1 MRHHASTGWPSFLV
15 LAENP
20 AFVRL
25 WYLVILPTMAKLDSD
40 GRARLPD
47 SAFAYVDSRGRRR
60 LPINDE
66 AHVRNALARFNQVR
80 FESDEARE
88 RARKRLLKAAKKYG
102 IMPIGFI
109 TTQIESER
117 KAAARQPEA
126 DSGSDAASLPTG
138 FVTLLMTDIESS
150 TSLLHKL
157 GDRYRDLLNGV
168 RVILREHAAHAG
180 GQEIDV
186 RADEFFAVFHKAHEA
201 IEAATAMQR
210 AMRET
215 SWPDDVSVR
224 VRVGIHSG
232 EPSLTDVGYIG
243 MAVHTAARVCSA
255 AHGGQI
261 IVSGATNHSIEEDH
275 RSSLRLRSLGLHRL
289 AGLTDAVV
297 LYQVEADGLA
307 TDFPAPST
315 RGLAEP

>member
-1 MRHHASTGWPSFLV
+1 
-15 LAENP
+15 
-20 AFVRL
+20 
-25 WYLVILPTMAKLDSD
+25 MAKLDSD

-261 IVSGATNHSIEEDH
+261 VISGETRAAVKDAPPEGVAF
-275 RSSLRLRSLGLHRL
+275 RSLGRHKLH
-289 AGLTDAVV
+289 GLPEAEA
-297 LYQVEADGLA
+297 LFQVRAEGLI
-307 TDFPAPST
+307 DRFPRPRTGRRAAA
-315 RGLAEP
+315 RRAAEPPAADTA

>member
-1 MRHHASTGWPSFLV
+1 
-15 LAENP
+15 
-20 AFVRL
+20 
-25 WYLVILPTMAKLDSD
+25 MAKLDSD
-40 GRARLPD
+40 ERARLPD

-80 FESDEARE
+80 FENDEARE

-109 TTQIESER
+109 TTQLESER
-117 KAAARQPEA
+117 KGAARQPEA
-126 DSGSDAASLPTG
+126 DSKADATSLPTG

-168 RVILREHAAHAG
+168 RVILREHATRVG

-186 RADEFFAVFHKAHEA
+186 RADEFFAVFHKAHDA

-210 AMRET
+210 ALRET
-215 SWPDDVSVR
+215 NWPDDVSVR

-261 IVSGATNHSIEEDH
+261 IVSGATNDSIEDDY
-275 RSSLRLRSLGLHRL
+275 RPSLRLRSLGLHRL
-289 AGLTDAVV
+289 AGLTDAVA
-297 LYQVEADGLA
+297 LYQVEADGLV

-315 RGLAEP
+315 RGLTET